1 MRPVLENKRSKK
13 IWILYAAIFIVCAV
27 GIGVALYLQHFK
39 DEKIGIAVGIT
50 DKESEEEDEY
60 NELKAD
66 FETKF
71 FTNDLEILQEEQI
84 NVQKIR
90 DNFDI
95 VVNAYTYEKEEENI
109 TIEASIPYI
118 NIKDNETINRF
129 NHEILTEYKQKAET
143 LTNQVSTMNIIYTV
157 QFKAYIQNNI
167 LSLAIRSE
175 YKEGAKSQKAM
186 IKTFNYNITEGRE
199 ETIDELLALKNVT
212 KQQAT
217 EKIRSEIKRTQE
229 QNEQLM
235 NETEYT
241 FYNRDYNSNIYDIQN
256 SKQYFLGKD
265 GMLYII
271 YPYGNDE
278 DTTEM
283 DVVIFL

>member
-1 MRPVLENKRSKK
+1 
-13 IWILYAAIFIVCAV
+13 
-27 GIGVALYLQHFK
+27 
-39 DEKIGIAVGIT
+39 
-50 DKESEEEDEY
+50 
-60 NELKAD
+60 
-66 FETKF
+66 
-71 FTNDLEILQEEQI
+71 
-84 NVQKIR
+84 
-90 DNFDI
+90 
-95 VVNAYTYEKEEENI
+95 
-109 TIEASIPYI
+109 
-118 NIKDNETINRF
+118 
-129 NHEILTEYKQKAET
+129 
-143 LTNQVSTMNIIYTV
+143 MNIVYTV